1 MTANTVAGETSLA
14 RYGRC
19 AQSSTARVLGQYS
32 TSFGLATR
40 LLDARARVHIRTI
53 YGLVRIADE
62 LVDGAAAAA
71 GLSIDE
77 QRAILDALEAE
88 VDRAVTIGYS
98 VNLVVHAF
106 AETARAAGIG
116 PELTGPFFASMRRDL
131 DPAPFTARGIEDYI
145 YGSAEVV
152 GLMCLRVFL
161 LNHSVTDERRDRLQV
176 GARRLGAAF
185 QKINFLRDLAE
196 DWRQLG
202 RNYFP
207 GIRPE
212 RLTDTQRDGLVED
225 IEADLRAARS
235 VIDELPR
242 ESRPAVLAAHDLFR
256 ALCVRARAVPAEQ
269 LLTTRVRVPGARKA
283 VIVLRAQLTGL
294 RRMPK

>member
-1 MTANTVAGETSLA
+1 MTASTTEETSLA
-14 RYGRC
+14 RYSRC
-19 AQSSTARVLGQYS
+19 AQSSAARVIGHYS
-32 TSFGLATR
+32 TSFGVATR
-40 LLDARARVHIRTI
+40 LLDARVRVHIRNI

-71 GLSIDE
+71 GLSVDD
-77 QRAILDALEAE
+77 QRAILDALEE
-88 VDRAVTIGYS
+88 DVDRAVATAYS
-98 VNLVVHAF
+98 TNLVVHAF

-116 PELTGPFFASMRRDL
+116 SELTGPFFASMRRDL
-131 DPAPFTARGIEDYI
+131 DPAPFTTRNIEDYI

-161 LNHSVTDERRDRLQV
+161 LDQPVTEEQRERLEA

-185 QKINFLRDLAE
+185 QKINFLRDLSE

-207 GIRPE
+207 GITPE
-212 RLTDTQRDGLVED
+212 RLTDAQRDELVTD
-225 IEADLRAARS
+225 IEVDLLAAHS

-242 ESRPAVLAAHDLFR
+242 GSRAAVLAAHDLFR
-256 ALCVRARAVPAEQ
+256 ALCVRARAVPAAQ
-269 LLTTRVRVPGARKA
+269 LLTTRVRVSGARKA
-283 VIVLRAQLTGL
+283 IIVLRAQLTGL
-294 RRMPK
+294 RRTLK